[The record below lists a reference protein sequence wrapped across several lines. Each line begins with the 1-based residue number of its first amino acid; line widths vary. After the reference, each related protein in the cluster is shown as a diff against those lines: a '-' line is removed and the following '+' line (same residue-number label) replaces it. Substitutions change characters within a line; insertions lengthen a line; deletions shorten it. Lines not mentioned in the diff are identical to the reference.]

1 MNKGGRAAVIAALA
15 SVPVLPLGWFVG
27 LQAQNARIPAA
38 YLGYLLVVIAI
49 PGTVFWRRLTGGT
62 GWFAVDAVLGTTF
75 GLACEALVYP
85 LGRWLDIPMLA
96 LVLPALALGMVL
108 ALPRRKES
116 DRSTPW
122 WAVAGVMVSVGV
134 VSAWFVR
141 VGSRLIALDGPAALR
156 PNSDSPYQLALAA
169 ELTHH
174 FPPQVPYVAGEPLA
188 YHWMVYNHLASA
200 HWITG
205 IELDV
210 LTHRVVPFAFML
222 LTALAAA
229 AVGMVLTGRAVAAPI
244 AAALTVMAGDLSP
257 WSWTTTNTLYNDG
270 PLSLGQ
276 LISPTQAFSTVLML
290 PLIAVTALILRRQ
303 SHGRLAGQSRGR
315 LAGLFLVAAVL
326 IAVLSTSKATAL
338 PVYAAGL
345 PAAWIYLS
353 VRARRLNLRA
363 LVLAVLVVV
372 GYGFNFLVILGAE
385 NQGIVVKPAGTFRS
399 MLQGMYT
406 GIGPDVRPGPSVL
419 VIVSAAIVIGWL
431 MPVVGALL
439 IRRRVPRDPM
449 AVLLV
454 FGFVLAIAA
463 ASILYQ
469 FGQAQVFFAR
479 SAFIYGVLIATWG
492 LASLDRRIYFAV
504 APALA
509 LGVAAIYYARSRPH
523 GLIKGCRD
531 TGCLDRIFAEPLV
544 VALIVVAVGV
554 VVLGL
559 VFRGSRRTWAA
570 IAVAA
575 LLGLTV
581 SPTIVSLQK
590 FARPGGSTYESIAP
604 GGIEAARFIRRQS
617 GPDDLIATNIHCHRP
632 PDKAETAGLSVSKP
646 TTDRCHS
653 GSFWIPGYAERRVLV
668 EGWAYTAKANN
679 HAKTSNEALYSPFWD
694 QEKLRINDEAFTAPT
709 RDGLETLRTKYG
721 VRWLFAD
728 ERINPIPD
736 ELSKLA
742 ELRFQ
747 SGTVRV
753 YQLYSLPPANNPRPT
768 PTSTPSTPLPTAT
781 PFPTVAPSFTPRP
794 SLSNFPTVPT
804 QPPASTP
811 TSFSP
816 R

>member
-1 MNKGGRAAVIAALA
+1 MNKGGRAAVVVALL
-15 SVPVLPLGWFVG
+15 SVPVLPLGWFIG
-27 LQAQNARIPAA
+27 LRAQGAWIPAA
-38 YLGYLLVVIAI
+38 YLAYLLIVIAV
-49 PGTVFWRRLTGGT
+49 PGTLLWRRLTGGS
-62 GWFAVDAVLGTTF
+62 GWFAADAVLGTTF

-108 ALPRRKES
+108 ALPRREET
-116 DRSTPW
+116 DRPTPW
-122 WAVAGVMVSVGV
+122 WAITGVMVSVGV
-134 VSAWFVR
+134 VSAWFIR
-141 VGSRLIALDGPAALR
+141 VGSRLIALDGPAALK
-156 PNSDSPYQLALAA
+156 PNSDSPFQLSLAA

-210 LTHRVVPFAFML
+210 LTQRVVPFAFML
-222 LTALAAA
+222 LTAMAAA

-257 WSWTTTNTLYNDG
+257 WPWTTTNTLYNDG

-276 LISPTQAFSTVLML
+276 MISPTQAFSTVLML
-290 PLIAVTALILRRQ
+290 PLIAVTALILHRKPRQ
-303 SHGRLAGQSRGR
+303 SWGR

-326 IAVLSTSKATAL
+326 IAVLSISKATAL

-372 GYGFNFLVILGAE
+372 GYGFNFLVILSADS
-385 NQGIVVKPAGTFRS
+385 QGMVIKPAGTFRS

-406 GIGPDVRPGPSVL
+406 GIAPDVRPGPSVL
-419 VIVSAAIVIGWL
+419 VIVSAAVIIGWL

-439 IRRRVPRDPM
+439 IRPRVPRDPM

-454 FGFVLAIAA
+454 FGFVLAIVA
-463 ASILYQ
+463 ASILYHFSQ
-469 FGQAQVFFAR
+469 SQVFFAR

-492 LASLDRRIYFAV
+492 LSSLDRRVYFAV

-509 LGVAAIYYARSRPH
+509 LGVAAIYYGRSRSH
-523 GLIKGCRD
+523 GLIRDCRD
-531 TGCLDRIFAEPLV
+531 TSCLDRIFAEPLV
-544 VALIVVAVGV
+544 VALIVVAVGI

-559 VFRGSRRTWAA
+559 IFRGSRRRWAA

-590 FARPGGSTYESIAP
+590 FATPGGSTYESIAP

-632 PDKAETAGLSVSKP
+632 PATAETGGLSVK
-646 TTDRCHS
+646 DAERCHS
-653 GSFWIPGYAERRVLV
+653 ASFWIPGYAERRVLV

-679 HAKTSNEALYSPFWD
+679 HAYNSNDALYSPFWD
-694 QEKLRINDEAFTAPT
+694 QEKLRANDAVFTAPT
-709 RDGLETLRTKYG
+709 RENVETLRTKYG

-728 ERINPIPD
+728 ERINPIPA
-736 ELSKLA
+736 ELSLLA
-742 ELRFQ
+742 QLRFQ

-753 YQLYSLPPANNPRPT
+753 YQLY
-768 PTSTPSTPLPTAT
+768 PL
-781 PFPTVAPSFTPRP
+781 
-794 SLSNFPTVPT
+794 
-804 QPPASTP
+804 PPASTP
-811 TSFSP
+811 SP
-816 R
+816 SGTPSTTPG

>member
-1 MNKGGRAAVIAALA
+1 MSKGGRAAVIAALA

-27 LQAQNARIPAA
+27 LRAQAAWIPAA
-38 YLGYLLVVIAI
+38 YLAYLLVVIAI
-49 PGTVFWRRLTGGT
+49 PGTLFWRRLTGGT

-108 ALPRRKES
+108 ALPRRKAT
-116 DRSTPW
+116 DRPTPW

-134 VSAWFVR
+134 VSAWFIR
-141 VGSRLIALDGPAALR
+141 VGSRLIAIEGPTALR
-156 PNSDSPYQLALAA
+156 PNSDSPFELSLAA

-174 FPPQVPYVAGEPLA
+174 FPPQVPYVAGEPLT
-188 YHWMVYNHLASA
+188 YHWMVYNHIASA

-210 LTHRVVPFAFML
+210 LTQRVVPFAFML
-222 LTALAAA
+222 LTAMGAA

-244 AAALTVMAGDLSP
+244 AAGLTVMAGDLSP
-257 WSWTTTNTLYNDG
+257 WAWTTTHTLYNDG

-303 SHGRLAGQSRGR
+303 SRGR

-326 IAVLSTSKATAL
+326 IAVLSISKATAL

-363 LVLAVLVVV
+363 LVLAVLVIVS
-372 GYGFNFLVILGAE
+372 YGFNFLVILRAE
-385 NQGIVVKPAGTFRS
+385 SQGMAVKPAGTFRS
-399 MLQGMYT
+399 MLQGMLT
-406 GIGPDVRPGPSVL
+406 GISPDVQPGHSVL
-419 VIVSAAIVIGWL
+419 VIVSAAIVVGWL

-463 ASILYQ
+463 ASILYHFSQ
-469 FGQAQVFFAR
+469 SQVFFAR
-479 SAFIYGVLIATWG
+479 NAFIYGVLIATWG
-492 LASLDRRIYFAV
+492 LSSLDRRVYFAV

-509 LGVAAIYYARSRPH
+509 LGVAAIYYGRSRTN
-523 GLIKGCRD
+523 GLIRDCRD
-531 TGCLDRIFAEPLV
+531 TNCLDRIFAEPLV
-544 VALIVVAVGV
+544 VALILVAVGI

-581 SPTIVSLQK
+581 SPTIVSLQR
-590 FARPGGSTYESIAP
+590 FATPGGTTYESIAP

-632 PDKAETAGLSVSKP
+632 PTTGTTGGLSVSKP
-646 TTDRCHS
+646 ADERCHS

-679 HAKTSNEALYSPFWD
+679 HAYNSNDALYSPFWD
-694 QEKLRINDEAFTAPT
+694 QEKLRVNDAAFTAPT
-709 RDGLETLRTKYG
+709 REGLETLRTKYG

-736 ELSKLA
+736 ALSHLA

-747 SGTVRV
+747 SGTVRI
-753 YQLYSLPPANNPRPT
+753 YQLYPLPPKP
-768 PTSTPSTPLPTAT
+768 
-781 PFPTVAPSFTPRP
+781 VG
-794 SLSNFPTVPT
+794 
-804 QPPASTP
+804 
-811 TSFSP
+811 
-816 R
+816 

>member
-1 MNKGGRAAVIAALA
+1 MSKGGRAAVIAALA
-15 SVPVLPLGWFVG
+15 SVPVLPLGWFAG
-27 LQAQNARIPAA
+27 LQAQDAWIPAA

-49 PGTVFWRRLTGGT
+49 PGTLFWRRLTGGT

-75 GLACEALVYP
+75 GLACEALIYP
-85 LGRWLDIPMLA
+85 LGRWLDIPLLA
-96 LVLPALALGMVL
+96 LVMPALAFGMVIG
-108 ALPRRKES
+108 LPRRKES
-116 DRSTPW
+116 DRPTPW

-134 VSAWFVR
+134 VSAWFIR

-156 PNSDSPYQLALAA
+156 PNSDSPFQLSLAA

-174 FPPQVPYVAGEPLA
+174 FPPQVPYVAGEPLT
-188 YHWMVYNHLASA
+188 YHWMVYNHIASA

-210 LTHRVVPFAFML
+210 LTQRVVPFAFML
-222 LTALAAA
+222 LTAMGAA

-244 AAALTVMAGDLSP
+244 AAALTVMAGDLAP

-270 PLSLGQ
+270 PLSMGQ

-290 PLIAVTALILRRQ
+290 PLIAVTALILRRPP
-303 SHGRLAGQSRGR
+303 GRRRGGQSRSR
-315 LAGLFLVAAVL
+315 LAGLFVAAAVL
-326 IAVLSTSKATAL
+326 IAVLSISKATAL

-353 VRARRLNLRA
+353 VRGRRINLRA
-363 LVLAVLVVV
+363 LVLAVLVVIC
-372 GYGFNFLVILGAE
+372 YGFNYLVILRAE
-385 NQGIVVKPAGTFRS
+385 SQGMTVKPAGTFRS
-399 MLQGMYT
+399 MLQTMLT
-406 GIGPDVRPGPSVL
+406 GISPDVQQGPSVL
-419 VIVSAAIVIGWL
+419 VIFSAAIVIGWL

-454 FGFVLAIAA
+454 FAFVLAIAA
-463 ASILYQ
+463 ASILYHFSQ
-469 FGQAQVFFAR
+469 SQVFFAR
-479 SAFIYGVLIATWG
+479 NAFIYGVLIATWG
-492 LASLDRRIYFAV
+492 LSSLERRRYYAV

-523 GLIKGCRD
+523 GLIRDCRD
-531 TGCLDRIFAEPLV
+531 TSCLDRIFAEPLV
-544 VALIVVAVGV
+544 VALIIVAVGT

-559 VFRGSRRTWAA
+559 VFRSGRTWAA

-575 LLGLTV
+575 LVGLTV

-590 FARPGGSTYESIAP
+590 FATPGGSTYESIAP

-632 PDKAETAGLSVSKP
+632 PAGTSGGGLSLP
-646 TTDRCHS
+646 DERCHS

-668 EGWAYTAKANN
+668 EGWAYTAKANS
-679 HAKTSNEALYSPFWD
+679 HAYTSAEALYSPFWD
-694 QEKLRINDEAFTAPT
+694 QEKLRINDAAFTAPT
-709 RDGLETLRTKYG
+709 REGLDTLRTKYG

-728 ERINPIPD
+728 SRINPIPE
-736 ELSKLA
+736 ELGKLA

-747 SGTVRV
+747 SGTVSV
-753 YQLYSLPPANNPRPT
+753 YQLR
-768 PTSTPSTPLPTAT
+768 
-781 PFPTVAPSFTPRP
+781 
-794 SLSNFPTVPT
+794 
-804 QPPASTP
+804 
-811 TSFSP
+811 
-816 R
+816 